1 MGFVV
6 SKENSFAVDV
16 EEGKNLL
23 LMFTCESKKQ
33 PFCDG
38 AHKNSLFYEWLKYL
52 QKVFIWQMDYVL
64 LFFFCTS

>member
-1 MGFVV
+1 ML
-6 SKENSFAVDV
+6 KKNSFAVDV

-38 AHKNSLFYEWLKYL
+38 AHKNSLFNNLTLSDSKTETAYL
-52 QKVFIWQMDYVL
+52 CACKDKF
-64 LFFFCTS
+64 